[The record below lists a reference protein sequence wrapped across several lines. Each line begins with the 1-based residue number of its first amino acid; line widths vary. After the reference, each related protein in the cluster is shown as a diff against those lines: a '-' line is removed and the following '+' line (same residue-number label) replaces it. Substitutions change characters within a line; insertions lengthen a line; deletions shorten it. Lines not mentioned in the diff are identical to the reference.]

1 MQSFFFPCLALAPGD
16 LPPMVETPLARLRRR
31 QWETTTFD
39 FATLGASHKLQF
51 SWHLL
56 DVFLN
61 ACHLEIEI
69 RDAPDF
75 AQAQERIRILQAM
88 LYLKWTSPFIMPVCM
103 THSLRDYSGL
113 NYRDSTT
120 MRSKLPVELQSGF
133 VSADGKIEGWLH
145 EPTFQ
150 SITVGTGRAV
160 SAQAFTD
167 AVEAAE
173 RWKVLEAAHHPLKAA
188 RLALQTAPAI
198 PDLSS
203 SLLHIWQGIEALF
216 PSVSTEVSF
225 RLGLLVSQL
234 CAPVRSDR
242 LKTYEEAKRS
252 YGRRSRAAHGS
263 GGKIDHRDWVDAWD
277 LLILSLSAC
286 LARMALPSE
295 DVLTRELLDYSTTSI
310 SSTR

>member
-1 MQSFFFPCLALAPGD
+1 MPSYFFPCLALSPGD
-16 LPPMVETPLARLRRR
+16 LPRTVETARAVLRQRE
-31 QWETTTFD
+31 WETSTFD

-69 RDAPDF
+69 KDASDF
-75 AQAQERIRILQAM
+75 ANAQDRVRVLQVM
-88 LYLKWTSPFIMPVCM
+88 LYLKWVSPFVMPVGM
-103 THSLRDYSGL
+103 THTLRDYSGI
-113 NYRDSTT
+113 NYRDSVT
-120 MRSKLPVELQSGF
+120 MRTKLPPELQSGF

-150 SITVGTGRAV
+150 SITVGAERTVTAE
-160 SAQAFTD
+160 AFAD
-167 AVEAAE
+167 AVDAAE
-173 RWKVLEAAHHPLKAA
+173 RWTALEAAHQPLKAA

-216 PSVSTEVSF
+216 PNVSTEVSF

-252 YGRRSRAAHGS
+252 YGRRSRAAHGN
-263 GGKIDHRDWVDAWD
+263 GGKLNHRDWVDAWD
-277 LLILSLSAC
+277 LLILCLSAC
-286 LARMALPSE
+286 LARSALPSE
-295 DVLTRELLDYSTTSI
+295 DMLTRELLA
-310 SSTR
+310 

>member
-1 MQSFFFPCLALAPGD
+1 MPSYFFPCLALAPGD
-16 LPPMVETPLARLRRR
+16 LPPMVERPRAVLRRR

-39 FATLGASHKLQF
+39 FATLGASHKLNF

-69 RDAPDF
+69 RDARNF
-75 AQAQERIRILQAM
+75 VQAQERVRILQVM
-88 LYLKWTSPFIMPVCM
+88 LYLQWVSPFIMPVGM
-103 THSLRDYSGL
+103 THTLRDYSGL
-113 NYRDSTT
+113 NYRDSAL
-120 MRSKLPVELQSGF
+120 MRPKLPLALQSGF
-133 VSADGKIEGWLH
+133 VSAEGNIEGWLH

-150 SITVGTGRAV
+150 SITVDTARTV
-160 SAQAFTD
+160 SAKAFMD
-167 AVEAAE
+167 AVDAAD
-173 RWKVLEAAHHPLKAA
+173 RWIALEAAHQPLKAA

-203 SLLHIWQGIEALF
+203 SLLHIWQGVEALF
-216 PSVSTEVSF
+216 PNVSTEVSF

-234 CAPVRSDR
+234 CTPVRSDR

-263 GGKIDHRDWVDAWD
+263 SSKIDHRDWVDAWD
-277 LLILSLSAC
+277 LLILCLSAC
-286 LARMALPSE
+286 LARTELPDE
-295 DVLTRELLDYSTTSI
+295 NVLTREMLS
-310 SSTR
+310 

>member
-1 MQSFFFPCLALAPGD
+1 MPSYFFPCLALVPGD
-16 LPPMVETPLARLRRR
+16 LPPIVKTAQAVLRRR
-31 QWETTTFD
+31 EWETTTFD

-61 ACHLEIEI
+61 DCHLEIEI
-69 RDAPDF
+69 RGAPDF
-75 AQAQERIRILQAM
+75 AQAQERVRILQVM
-88 LYLKWTSPFIMPVCM
+88 LYLKWVSPFIMPVGM
-103 THSLRDYSGL
+103 THTLRDYSGL
-113 NYRDSTT
+113 NYRDSAT
-120 MRSKLPVELQSGF
+120 MRPELPPGLQSGF

-150 SITVGTGRAV
+150 SITVGATRTV

-167 AVEAAE
+167 AVADAE
-173 RWKVLEAAHHPLKAA
+173 RWMALEMAHQPLKAA

-216 PSVSTEVSF
+216 PNVSTEVSF

-242 LKTYEEAKRS
+242 LKTYEETKRS
-252 YGRRSRAAHGS
+252 YARRSRAAHGS
-263 GGKIDHRDWVDAWD
+263 GGKLDHRDWVDAWD
-277 LLILSLSAC
+277 LLILCLLAC
-286 LARMALPSE
+286 LAREALPSE
-295 DVLTRELLDYSTTSI
+295 DILTRELLG
-310 SSTR
+310 

>member
-1 MQSFFFPCLALAPGD
+1 MPSYFFPCLALSPGD
-16 LPPMVETPLARLRRR
+16 LPRTVETARAVLRQRE
-31 QWETTTFD
+31 WETSTFD

-69 RDAPDF
+69 KDASDF
-75 AQAQERIRILQAM
+75 ANAQDRVRVLQVM
-88 LYLKWTSPFIMPVCM
+88 LYLKWVSPFVMPVGM
-103 THSLRDYSGL
+103 THTLRDYSGI
-113 NYRDSTT
+113 NYRDSVT
-120 MRSKLPVELQSGF
+120 MRAKLPPELQSGF

-150 SITVGTGRAV
+150 SITVGAERTVTAE
-160 SAQAFTD
+160 AFAD
-167 AVEAAE
+167 AVDAAE
-173 RWKVLEAAHHPLKAA
+173 RWTALEAAHLPLKAA

-216 PSVSTEVSF
+216 PNVSTEVSF

-252 YGRRSRAAHGS
+252 YGRRSRAAHGN
-263 GGKIDHRDWVDAWD
+263 GGKLNHLDWVDAWD
-277 LLILSLSAC
+277 LLILCLSAC
-286 LARMALPSE
+286 LARYALPSE
-295 DVLTRELLDYSTTSI
+295 DMLTRELLA
-310 SSTR
+310 

>member
-1 MQSFFFPCLALAPGD
+1 MPSYFFPCLALSPGD
-16 LPPMVETPLARLRRR
+16 LPRTVETARAVLRQRE
-31 QWETTTFD
+31 WETSTFD

-61 ACHLEIEI
+61 ACNLEIEI
-69 RDAPDF
+69 KDASDF
-75 AQAQERIRILQAM
+75 ADAQDRVRVLQVM
-88 LYLKWTSPFIMPVCM
+88 LYLKWVSPFVMPVGM
-103 THSLRDYSGL
+103 THTLRDYSGI
-113 NYRDSTT
+113 NYRDSVT
-120 MRSKLPVELQSGF
+120 MRAKLPPGLQSGF

-150 SITVGTGRAV
+150 SITVGAERTV
-160 SAQAFTD
+160 TAQAFTD
-167 AVEAAE
+167 AVDAAE
-173 RWKVLEAAHHPLKAA
+173 RWTALEAAHQPLKAA

-242 LKTYEEAKRS
+242 LKSYEEAKRS
-252 YGRRSRAAHGS
+252 YGRRSRAAHGN
-263 GGKIDHRDWVDAWD
+263 GGKLDHRDWVDAWD
-277 LLILSLSAC
+277 LLILCLSAC
-286 LARMALPSE
+286 LARSALPSE
-295 DVLTRELLDYSTTSI
+295 DMLTRELLA
-310 SSTR
+310 

>member
-1 MQSFFFPCLALAPGD
+1 MPSYFFPCLALAPGD
-16 LPPMVETPLARLRRR
+16 LPQVVETAKAVLRRR
-31 QWETTTFD
+31 EWEMTTFD

-69 RDAPDF
+69 RDAQDF
-75 AQAQERIRILQAM
+75 ADAQERVRILQVM
-88 LYLKWTSPFIMPVCM
+88 LYLQWVSPFIMPFGM
-103 THSLRDYSGL
+103 THTLRDYSGL
-113 NYRDSTT
+113 NYRDSAT
-120 MRSKLPVELQSGF
+120 MRAKLPPELQSGF
-133 VSADGKIEGWLH
+133 VSGDGKIEGWLH

-150 SITVGTGRAV
+150 SITVGAARTV
-160 SAQAFTD
+160 SAQAFSS
-167 AVEAAE
+167 AVDAAE
-173 RWKVLEAAHHPLKAA
+173 RWAALEATHQPLKAA

-216 PSVSTEVSF
+216 PNVSTEVSF

-234 CAPVRSDR
+234 CGPVRSDR

-263 GGKIDHRDWVDAWD
+263 SGKLDHRDWVDAWD
-277 LLILSLSAC
+277 LLILCLSAC
-286 LARMALPSE
+286 LARSALPTE
-295 DVLTRELLDYSTTSI
+295 DILTRELLG
-310 SSTR
+310 

>member
-1 MQSFFFPCLALAPGD
+1 MPSYFFPCLALSPGD
-16 LPPMVETPLARLRRR
+16 LPRTVETARAVLRQRE
-31 QWETTTFD
+31 WETSTFD

-69 RDAPDF
+69 KDASDF
-75 AQAQERIRILQAM
+75 ANAQDRVRVLQVM
-88 LYLKWTSPFIMPVCM
+88 LYLKWVSPFVMPVGM
-103 THSLRDYSGL
+103 THTLRDYSGI
-113 NYRDSTT
+113 NYRDSVT
-120 MRSKLPVELQSGF
+120 MRAKLPPELQSGF

-150 SITVGTGRAV
+150 SITVGAERTVTAE
-160 SAQAFTD
+160 AFAD
-167 AVEAAE
+167 AVDAAE
-173 RWKVLEAAHHPLKAA
+173 RWTALEAAHQPLKAA

-216 PSVSTEVSF
+216 PNVSTEVSF

-252 YGRRSRAAHGS
+252 YGRRSRAAHGN
-263 GGKIDHRDWVDAWD
+263 GGKLNHRDWVDAWD
-277 LLILSLSAC
+277 LLILCLSAC
-286 LARMALPSE
+286 LARSASPSE
-295 DVLTRELLDYSTTSI
+295 DMLTRELLA
-310 SSTR
+310 

>member
-1 MQSFFFPCLALAPGD
+1 MPSYFFPCLALSPGD
-16 LPPMVETPLARLRRR
+16 LPRTVETARAVLRQRE
-31 QWETTTFD
+31 WETSTFD

-61 ACHLEIEI
+61 ACNLEIEI
-69 RDAPDF
+69 KDASDF
-75 AQAQERIRILQAM
+75 TDAQDRVRVLQVM
-88 LYLKWTSPFIMPVCM
+88 LYLKWVSPFVMPVGM
-103 THSLRDYSGL
+103 THTLRDYSGI
-113 NYRDSTT
+113 NYRDSVT
-120 MRSKLPVELQSGF
+120 MRAKLPPGLQSGF

-150 SITVGTGRAV
+150 SITVGAERTV
-160 SAQAFTD
+160 TAQAFTD
-167 AVEAAE
+167 AVDAAE
-173 RWKVLEAAHHPLKAA
+173 RWTALEAAHQPLKAA

-252 YGRRSRAAHGS
+252 YGRRSRAAHGN
-263 GGKIDHRDWVDAWD
+263 GGKLNDRDWVDAWD
-277 LLILSLSAC
+277 LLILCLSAC
-286 LARMALPSE
+286 LARSALPSE
-295 DVLTRELLDYSTTSI
+295 DMLTRELLD
-310 SSTR
+310 

>member
-1 MQSFFFPCLALAPGD
+1 MPSYFFPCLALAPGD
-16 LPPMVETPLARLRRR
+16 LPLIVEPPQAALRRR

-39 FATLGASHKLQF
+39 FATLGASHRLQF

-69 RDAPDF
+69 RDAADF
-75 AQAQERIRILQAM
+75 PHAQERVRILQVM
-88 LYLKWTSPFIMPVCM
+88 LYLQWVSPFIMPVGM
-103 THSLRDYSGL
+103 THTSRDYSGL
-113 NYRDSTT
+113 NYRDSAT
-120 MRSKLPVELQSGF
+120 MRAKLPLELQSGF
-133 VSADGKIEGWLH
+133 VSTDGKIEGWLH

-150 SITVGTGRAV
+150 SITAGAERTI
-160 SAQAFTD
+160 SARAFTD

-173 RWKVLEAAHHPLKAA
+173 RWTALEAAHQPLKAA
-188 RLALQTAPAI
+188 RLAMQTAPAI

-216 PSVSTEVSF
+216 PNVSTEVSF

-252 YGRRSRAAHGS
+252 CGRRSRAAHGS
-263 GGKIDHRDWVDAWD
+263 GGKLDHRDWVDAWN
-277 LLILSLSAC
+277 LLIVCLSAC
-286 LARMALPSE
+286 LARSALPTE
-295 DVLTRELLDYSTTSI
+295 DILTRELLG
-310 SSTR
+310 

>member
-1 MQSFFFPCLALAPGD
+1 MPSYFFPCLALAPGD
-16 LPPMVETPLARLRRR
+16 LPPMVETAYAVLRRR

-75 AQAQERIRILQAM
+75 AQAQDRVRILQVM
-88 LYLKWTSPFIMPVCM
+88 LYLQWVSPFIMPVGM
-103 THSLRDYSGL
+103 THTLRDYSGL
-113 NYRDSTT
+113 NHRDSASL
-120 MRSKLPVELQSGF
+120 RAKLPIELQTGF
-133 VSADGKIEGWLH
+133 VSADGTIEGWLH

-150 SITVGTGRAV
+150 SITVGAERTI
-160 SAQAFTD
+160 SAEAFTKAVD
-167 AVEAAE
+167 AAD
-173 RWKVLEAAHHPLKAA
+173 RWAMLESAHQPLKAA
-188 RLALQTAPAI
+188 RLALQTAPTI

-203 SLLHIWQGIEALF
+203 SLLHVWQGIEALF
-216 PSVSTEVSF
+216 PNVSTEVSF

-263 GGKIDHRDWVDAWD
+263 GGKLDHRDWVDAWD
-277 LLILSLSAC
+277 LLVLSLSAC
-286 LARMALPSE
+286 LARTALPSE
-295 DVLTRELLDYSTTSI
+295 DGLTRELLD
-310 SSTR
+310 

>member
-1 MQSFFFPCLALAPGD
+1 MPSYFFPCLALAPGD
-16 LPPMVETPLARLRRR
+16 LPPMVETSHALLRRR
-31 QWETTTFD
+31 QWETSTFD
-39 FATLGASHKLQF
+39 FATLGASHALHF

-69 RDAPDF
+69 RGAADF
-75 AQAQERIRILQAM
+75 AQAQERVRVLQVM
-88 LYLKWTSPFIMPVCM
+88 LYLQWVSPFIMPVGM
-103 THSLRDYSGL
+103 THALRDYSGL
-113 NYRDSTT
+113 NHRDSTT
-120 MRSKLPVELQSGF
+120 MRPKLPLELQSGF

-150 SITVGTGRAV
+150 SITVGGERTV
-160 SAQAFTD
+160 SAKAFAD
-167 AVEAAE
+167 AANAAE
-173 RWKVLEAAHHPLKAA
+173 RWTALEAAHQPLKAA

-216 PSVSTEVSF
+216 PNVSTEVSF
-225 RLGLLVSQL
+225 RLALLVSQL
-234 CAPVRSDR
+234 CAPMRSDR

-263 GGKIDHRDWVDAWD
+263 GGRLDHRDWVDAWD
-277 LLILSLSAC
+277 LLILCLSAC
-286 LARMALPSE
+286 LARGALPSE
-295 DVLTRELLDYSTTSI
+295 DVLTRELLG
-310 SSTR
+310 